1 MVNTFMELSDKQIKI
16 RLCDQYL
23 QIVAKSMSPNISLE
37 ELCRDSKISYDRA
50 KKIVPQNFIET
61 FFFLKIY
68 ISKVDK
74 KVLNDLKIELMDDD
88 VSTVYD
94 KILEGITIRFEAFLK
109 HKRALKILS
118 QGFGQKIEIFFK
130 LLKENVHFMS
140 NLLAIV
146 ENESENFLLNK
157 IKSVALNFVFVKSL
171 EKFLKDESSEIDS
184 TIRLVDKY
192 LTEIE
197 DLGFMLGIIKKQS

>member
-1 MVNTFMELSDKQIKI
+1 MELSDKQIKV

-23 QIVAKSMSPNISLE
+23 QIVSKSMSANISLE
-37 ELCRDSKISYDRA
+37 ELCRVSKISHDRA
-50 KKIVPQNFIET
+50 KKIIPPNFVET

-74 KVLNDLKIELMDDD
+74 EVLNDLKIELMDDD

-109 HKRALKILS
+109 HKRALQILS
-118 QGFGQKIEIFFK
+118 YGIDQRIEIFFK
-130 LLKENVHFMS
+130 LLRENVYFMS
-140 NLLAIV
+140 NLLDIV

-157 IKSVALNFVFVKSL
+157 IKSIALNFVFIKAL
-171 EKFLKDESSEIDS
+171 EKFLKDESTEIDT

>member
-1 MVNTFMELSDKQIKI
+1 MELSDKQIKV

-23 QIVAKSMSPNISLE
+23 EIVAKSMSPNISLE
-37 ELCRDSKISYDRA
+37 ELCRVSKISHDRA
-50 KKIVPQNFIET
+50 KKIVPPNFVET

-74 KVLNDLKIELMDDD
+74 EVLNDLKIELMDDD

-94 KILEGITIRFEAFLK
+94 KILEGITIRFEAFFK
-109 HKRALKILS
+109 HKRALQILS
-118 QGFGQKIEIFFK
+118 YAIDQRIEIFFK
-130 LLKENVHFMS
+130 LLRENIYFMS
-140 NLLAIV
+140 NLLDIV

-157 IKSVALNFVFVKSL
+157 IKSIALNFVFIKAL
-171 EKFLKDESSEIDS
+171 EKFLKDESTEIDT

>member
-1 MVNTFMELSDKQIKI
+1 MELSDKQIKV

-23 QIVAKSMSPNISLE
+23 QIVSKSMSPNISLE
-37 ELCRDSKISYDRA
+37 ELCRVSKISHNRA
-50 KKIVPQNFIET
+50 KKIVPPNFVET

-74 KVLNDLKIELMDDD
+74 EVLNDLKIELMDDD

-109 HKRALKILS
+109 HKRALQILS
-118 QGFGQKIEIFFK
+118 YGIDQRIEIFFK
-130 LLKENVHFMS
+130 LLRENVYFMS
-140 NLLAIV
+140 NLLDLV

-157 IKSVALNFVFVKSL
+157 IKSIALNFVFIKAL
-171 EKFLKDESSEIDS
+171 EKFLKDESTEIDT

-197 DLGFMLGIIKKQS
+197 DLGIMLGIIKKQS

>member
-1 MVNTFMELSDKQIKI
+1 MELSDKQIKV

-23 QIVAKSMSPNISLE
+23 QIVSKTMSPNISLE
-37 ELCRDSKISYDRA
+37 ELCRVSKISHDRA
-50 KKIVPQNFIET
+50 KKIVPPNFVET

-74 KVLNDLKIELMDDD
+74 EVLNDLKIELMDDD

-94 KILEGITIRFEAFLK
+94 KILEGITIRFEAFFK
-109 HKRALKILS
+109 HKRALQILS
-118 QGFGQKIEIFFK
+118 YGIDQRIEIFFK
-130 LLKENVHFMS
+130 LLRENVYFMS
-140 NLLAIV
+140 NLLDIV

-157 IKSVALNFVFVKSL
+157 IKSIALNFVFIKAL
-171 EKFLKDESSEIDS
+171 EKFLKDESTEIDT